1 MLTKLLIS
9 LALLLAPVQLF
20 AQTQVLP
27 PVTKTAKDTAAA
39 ELEAVIVEAG
49 KLDDKLAI
57 TNVKAR
63 AAALISFS
71 DPARSEMMFLEIWK
85 FAKDQPDKDFDKEQ
99 ALTLI
104 LKHLFPRNPKLAK
117 QFLSAE
123 PNPDDSSLELRA
135 TGRDPSLRRTA
146 KLASQLVDE
155 DPRAASEL
163 LERNLS
169 TGMTPAGLNALL
181 RLREK
186 DPLLSDF
193 VAAKAMDSLKTQPDV
208 VSLSGLHLLS
218 AYIFPEGSSVEN
230 SSSLQSLQIQYFST
244 TYDVLRASLAESET
258 ALLKERHYTQ
268 ADLRFRAMYQAR
280 VCLTL
285 AALAPRFW
293 PGLSVELNALAN
305 KLAVALPDNVAQL
318 AKLSA
323 ARLAGDQT
331 VPANPELAIPL
342 AISGGDFEE
351 ARRLVENLKSEELR
365 KTYSQLIAKLEAKTF
380 LARSDVLGALTWI
393 RKVEDQSARL
403 LLYLDAVKVA
413 QKRRDATLSGLVIN
427 EARIL
432 IPQVDRNGLHVRA
445 LLVFAS
451 QLPVLASTDEAVDF
465 LDAAVAAI
473 NSLPKKSEQSSTT
486 MSPADFAWAEINDP
500 RSLLDTPEL
509 DHAFSAIGALDL
521 ERAITE
527 ARKIGVKSVQLV
539 ARLEAIGEV
548 IRIEARRPR
557 AKPEIKA
564 VNRSRQ

>member
-1 MLTKLLIS
+1 L
-9 LALLLAPVQLF
+9 
-20 AQTQVLP
+20 
-27 PVTKTAKDTAAA
+27 
-39 ELEAVIVEAG
+39 
-49 KLDDKLAI
+49 
-57 TNVKAR
+57 
-63 AAALISFS
+63 
-71 DPARSEMMFLEIWK
+71 
-85 FAKDQPDKDFDKEQ
+85 
-99 ALTLI
+99 
-104 LKHLFPRNPKLAK
+104 
-117 QFLSAE
+117 
-123 PNPDDSSLELRA
+123 
-135 TGRDPSLRRTA
+135 
-146 KLASQLVDE
+146 
-155 DPRAASEL
+155 
-163 LERNLS
+163 
-169 TGMTPAGLNALL
+169 
-181 RLREK
+181 
-186 DPLLSDF
+186 
-193 VAAKAMDSLKTQPDV
+193 
-208 VSLSGLHLLS
+208 
-218 AYIFPEGSSVEN
+218 
-230 SSSLQSLQIQYFST
+230 SLQSLQIQYFST
-244 TYDVLRASLAESET
+244 TYDVLRASLAESDT
-258 ALLKERHYTQ
+258 VLLKERHYTQ

-280 VCLTL
+280 VSLTL
-285 AALAPRFW
+285 AALAPRYR
-293 PGLSVELNALAN
+293 PGSAAELNAFAN
-305 KLAVALPDNVAQL
+305 KLAILLPDNVAKS
-318 AKLSA
+318 AKLTA
-323 ARLAGDQT
+323 ARLAGNQT
-331 VPANPELAIPL
+331 IPDTPEMAIPL

-351 ARRLVENLKSEELR
+351 ASRLVDDLKSEELR
-365 KTYSQLIAKLEAKTF
+365 KAYSQLIAKLEAKAL
-380 LARSDVLGALTWI
+380 LARSDVLGALTRI

-413 QKRRDATLSGLVIN
+413 QKGRDATLSGLVIN